1 MRSLSSMK
9 SVNFSTHTDDRGTL
23 IAFDKLSPFNV
34 KRFYVIEC
42 NEGMRRGKHYHKI
55 GKQLICLIDGELLA
69 ITSKDEKRE
78 VFVMKP
84 GDTFYQETFC
94 KFEFESKTKSS
105 KLLVL
110 CDTEHDQS
118 DYYNE

>member
-1 MRSLSSMK
+1 MK
-9 SVNFSTHTDDRGTL
+9 SANFSSHSDDRGTL
-23 IAFDKLSPFNV
+23 IAFDKLDSFNV
-34 KRFYVIEC
+34 KRFYVVEC
-42 NEGMRRGKHYHKI
+42 TEGMRRGKHYHKI
-55 GKQLICLIDGELLA
+55 GKQLICLIEGELLA
-69 ITSKDEKRE
+69 FVSKNEKKDF
-78 VFVMKP
+78 FVMKP

-118 DYYNE
+118 DYYNDQVVTT